1 MAPDSGHS
9 DDEYAEVVRRG
20 VEESSISE
28 ASRGVVEEAILAR
41 IIANTRDS
49 SRVVDQSE
57 LRSSVEETARQL
69 QAEID
74 RLRGLGIAG
83 AAGPNVKRLLDGI
96 CERIHLPWPICCAND

>member
-1 MAPDSGHS
+1 MAPGSGS
-9 DDEYAEVVRRG
+9 EENYAAIVRRG
-20 VEESSISE
+20 VEDSSISE
-28 ASRGVVEEAILAR
+28 ANREITENAILAR

-57 LRSSVEETARQL
+57 LRSSVEETARRL

-83 AAGPNVKRLLDGI
+83 AAGPNIGRLLDGI
-96 CERIHLPWPICCAND
+96 CERIHLPWPICSAND